1 LHGRA
6 TNSGMRG
13 SLPLLLL
20 VAMALLSALPS
31 FGHATLLGSD
41 PRSGVVLDTAPGQ
54 VVLTFSE
61 SARALAVHLI
71 DASGK
76 QTSLTDES
84 LTAGERIIIKLP
96 PGLPDGT
103 QVLTWR
109 AASSDGHPVAGSV
122 VFSIGDTSQTPP
134 LGRVRFRS
142 NGADTFVAITRRHAG
157 DAAVGCRQ

>member
-1 LHGRA
+1 
-6 TNSGMRG
+6 M
-13 SLPLLLL
+13 
-20 VAMALLSALPS
+20 
-31 FGHATLLGSD
+31 
-41 PRSGVVLDTAPGQ
+41 LDTAPGQ